1 MLVDVIY
8 GRFAP
13 SSSPEDEQY
22 KLMRTCTFV
31 QIHAET
37 CENPRKII
45 VDPNNVKLIL
55 LDS

>member
-1 MLVDVIY
+1 MWIY

-22 KLMRTCTFV
+22 KIMRTCTFV